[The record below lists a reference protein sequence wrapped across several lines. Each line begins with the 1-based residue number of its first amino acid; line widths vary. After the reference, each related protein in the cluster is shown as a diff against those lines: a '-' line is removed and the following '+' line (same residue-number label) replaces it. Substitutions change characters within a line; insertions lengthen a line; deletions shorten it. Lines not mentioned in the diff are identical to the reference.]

1 MQQRKNNN
9 PESEHQ
15 QQTSNSRK
23 SGYVNSGAETEAD
36 TTSHASIKR
45 NRRRQRLVIHK
56 TYRESPTKSEPGV
69 AILTKLRGK
78 RRRRQDWF
86 DSWGSFFPSTVV
98 PWEGSCLPT
107 RGNVV
112 GLLVSLLPSAAAFQ
126 LVQEINSV
134 VSSVLLPFM
143 TWFFLMF
150 HVSVSS
156 SLHSI
161 CRHYNIRGACYTHAF
176 YARALPVALLLY
188 IYITTVFKAS
198 WAGNICLLFHT

>member
-9 PESEHQ
+9 PESEH

-56 TYRESPTKSEPGV
+56 SYRESPTKSEPGV

-98 PWEGSCLPT
+98 PWEEKAVACPLEETLSASSCPFSPL
-107 RGNVV
+107 RQHSN
-112 GLLVSLLPSAAAFQ
+112 LSKRSIRSSLLF
-126 LVQEINSV
+126 
-134 VSSVLLPFM
+134 
-143 TWFFLMF
+143 FFL
-150 HVSVSS
+150 
-156 SLHSI
+156 
-161 CRHYNIRGACYTHAF
+161 
-176 YARALPVALLLY
+176 
-188 IYITTVFKAS
+188 S
-198 WAGNICLLFHT
+198 WPDFF

>member
-9 PESEHQ
+9 PESEH

-56 TYRESPTKSEPGV
+56 TYRESPTKSEPRWCGHFDKT
-69 AILTKLRGK
+69 ACE
-78 RRRRQDWF
+78 RRRQDWF

-98 PWEGSCLPT
+98 PWEAGEGSCLPT

-112 GLLVSLLPSAAAFQ
+112 GPSPLCGSIPTCPRDQFGLLFCSSSFHDLIFSNVPCFRLIKPPLYLPSLQ
-126 LVQEINSV
+126 
-134 VSSVLLPFM
+134 
-143 TWFFLMF
+143 
-150 HVSVSS
+150 
-156 SLHSI
+156 
-161 CRHYNIRGACYTHAF
+161 Y
-176 YARALPVALLLY
+176 
-188 IYITTVFKAS
+188 
-198 WAGNICLLFHT
+198 